1 MSVSPGRPGCCRCGP
16 LFWLLHPHHLGGKWQ
31 EQLCGFGRAGT
42 ATLSSLMRSPADER
56 THEDTAGTAGFPI
69 KPSEGSPQMGAQSP
83 QMAGLRCAR
92 SGPGQPS
99 PAPQP
104 TGVGPGVTSL
114 QNRQVTPT
122 SASGHLYYFFVFLQ
136 PMTVASPITTQ
147 ADMPCPAQLRLS
159 ISLLWLQA
167 DNAKGQGQVPY
178 VTPGYPS
185 SAQRFPSLFL
195 AAELQFRVICV
206 RSAKQT
212 FVLQTELAEPALDL
226 YFSVCI
232 WTPSPCRWKL
242 MSSLS
247 PGIQSERRNCTA
259 IWSSSAQC
267 SHRKLSLQLRIK
279 L

>member
-16 LFWLLHPHHLGGKWQ
+16 LFWLLHPHHLGGRWQ
-31 EQLCGFGRAGT
+31 EELCGFGRAGT
-42 ATLSSLMRSPADER
+42 ATLSSLMRSPTDER

-69 KPSEGSPQMGAQSP
+69 KPSRRLSTDGSTVPSDGWAPLCS
-83 QMAGLRCAR
+83 LRARAALSCAPTHR
-92 SGPGQPS
+92 SWTRGNI
-99 PAPQP
+99 PAK
-104 TGVGPGVTSL
+104 
-114 QNRQVTPT
+114 
-122 SASGHLYYFFVFLQ
+122 
-136 PMTVASPITTQ
+136 Q
-147 ADMPCPAQLRLS
+147 ADDSHLSFRAPILFFCFPPTHDTGISHHCPSRYALPS
-159 ISLLWLQA
+159 TT
-167 DNAKGQGQVPY
+167 DNAKEQGQAPY

-185 SAQRFPSLFL
+185 SAKRFPSPFL

-206 RSAKQT
+206 SSAKQT